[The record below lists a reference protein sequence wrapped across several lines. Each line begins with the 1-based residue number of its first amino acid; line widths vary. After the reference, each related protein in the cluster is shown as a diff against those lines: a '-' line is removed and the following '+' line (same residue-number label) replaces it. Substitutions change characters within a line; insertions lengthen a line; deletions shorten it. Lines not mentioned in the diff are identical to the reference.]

1 MKVNQTKASNELMIE
16 KIRLRKMKMEMD
28 EKILKEK
35 RMIVQEEINRDK
47 LKHLNELKKQ
57 LFRVQEILQKGK
69 FELMKQESK
78 LKFELESLQ
87 LEINMIRDKKSKLKD
102 LAKECRDGGNDE
114 GLLDLFTMNN
124 EWSFNPLS
132 FSKYLTKT
140 YNSQIT
146 REDLGKFIKKDG
158 GEGKKF
164 IKLRLKAHFNDSQNN
179 ICKLF
184 TVRKWNKSYEIKLG
198 NLENSYTNIGLEL
211 SEKEIQLEHYN
222 STYGDKLDKI
232 KFEISKI
239 NSDIED
245 NKMNIK
251 KSRGK

>member
-16 KIRLRKMKMEMD
+16 KIRLRKMEMD

-35 RMIVQEEINRDK
+35 RMLVQEEINRDK
-47 LKHLNELKKQ
+47 LKHSSELQKQ

-69 FELMKQESK
+69 FELMKRESK

-114 GLLDLFTMNN
+114 CHLDEITMNN
-124 EWSFNPLS
+124 VWSFNPLS
-132 FSKYLTKT
+132 YSKYLTKT
-140 YNSQIT
+140 YDSQIT
-146 REDLGKFIKKDG
+146 REKLGTFIKEDG
-158 GEGKKF
+158 GVGKEF
-164 IKLRLKAHFNDSQNN
+164 IKLRLKAHFNGSQNN

-184 TVRKWNKSYEIKLG
+184 TVRNRNKSYKIKLG

-222 STYGDKLDKI
+222 STYGDKLDNI

>member
-1 MKVNQTKASNELMIE
+1 
-16 KIRLRKMKMEMD
+16 MKMEMD

-47 LKHLNELKKQ
+47 LKHSNELQKQ
-57 LFRVQEILQKGK
+57 LFIVQEILQKGK
-69 FELMKQESK
+69 FEFMKEESK

-102 LAKECRDGGNDE
+102 LAKECRDRGNDE
-114 GLLDLFTMNN
+114 GLLDQFTMNN
-124 EWSFNPLS
+124 EWSFNPFS
-132 FSKYLTKT
+132 SSKYLTKT
-140 YNSQIT
+140 YDSQIT
-146 REDLGKFIKKDG
+146 RVDLTSLLEIVNGGVGKN
-158 GEGKKF
+158 F
-164 IKLRLKAHFNDSQNN
+164 IKLRLKAHFNGSQNN

-211 SEKEIQLEHYN
+211 SEKEKQLEHYN